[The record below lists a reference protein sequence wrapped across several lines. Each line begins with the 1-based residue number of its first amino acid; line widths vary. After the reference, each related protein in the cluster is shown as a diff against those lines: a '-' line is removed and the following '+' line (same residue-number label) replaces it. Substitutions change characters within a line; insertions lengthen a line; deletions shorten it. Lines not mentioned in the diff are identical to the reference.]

1 MDEENTVIYRAT
13 ANYTSANV
21 DELSYQKEDIIEVYI
36 PKSSTS
42 AIWYHASNTRT
53 KQNGYVQLQN
63 LVRCDGSSMTTPSST
78 HYLPINSLVGDPPGT
93 STTSN
98 VSSNSS
104 INTSSPS
111 SNPSSN
117 NSSNPFS
124 TSHDAN
130 SSADRDNS
138 SAVTGSATGQTVLG
152 GSTAAVTT
160 VVATMANLTLTKST
174 KDSNSLTLNLTH
186 SGGSGGEQQY
196 LLDDIY
202 VQCVNPS
209 TGVGSGRDY
218 IWGLGLQGRQC
229 RQCWSCFH
237 IKCLPLAI
245 HEMCQR
251 NPDVYPKMPTTY
263 STDKSINEWTSANV
277 LEWMA
282 ANNLYTYADVFKAKD
297 IKGCDLSN
305 LDRDKLGQMGIK
317 NEFHQQTIL
326 ASIKDLLTS
335 AEKPI
340 QSSVALRTTSGG
352 SGIVL
357 GIASEEG
364 DTALDKHSHD
374 LVDHSFSKLVKCDK
388 CQQYLR
394 GLIHQGL
401 LCKQCNLIVHR
412 QCSATG
418 LKPCA
423 ADAGSRTTAAVL
435 AGGRAQ
441 QVFGLGLCQQFN
453 VGELPAPQIVIIL
466 CNELEQKA
474 MINLNLDLYKLYRTT
489 PPNYDEVNKLRDSLN
504 ENLINTDLS
513 GYSPECVATVLKKFL
528 RELPDPII
536 PVMFY
541 DKFVE
546 TSKITSDALAVEQLR
561 LHIQELPIFHNM
573 TLKYI
578 MIHLIRICRMQYQRG
593 LKEQPTILIQVW
605 CHILMRPPWEKIVQI
620 VYNTENHLRIMELLL
635 YKLDW
640 KEKLPEFLSAPAVP
654 PRKISRTTAGSQQ
667 PANSSVAGGPA
678 GMGTLKK
685 PAITSPAAVIT
696 AQPMGVTY
704 NNVAGVMNAAAGPS
718 GVSGN
723 NGSSVAPSTDGR
735 GGGWPLQLRAVGD
748 ADTPADLREAEWYWG
763 KITRDEAKEKMTDA
777 QDGSFLVRDAT
788 SGGGEYTLTLRKDG
802 TDRVIKIYHSMGK
815 YGFTKDCSHNSVVD
829 LITYYRDVSLK
840 DYNTILDIKLT
851 YPVSRYED
859 DNYIASAGD
868 DTPRLAQKFIDAVQQ
883 YNEKQLERKRLT
895 EAYTTAKNSSDL
907 KKQAQEAF
915 AEAEKLFNEQLAIQA
930 KFEKEAQ
937 PHEKQGL
944 NTNHQLIVDRMQEL
958 NQCKIQLQADM
969 EEEKARIWTLERE
982 INKLNPE
989 LMTLL
994 RTKDR
999 YMEEMIRQGV
1009 SDNQIKQM
1017 LNDGYFSYNQS
1028 SQELPHNDESTWLRP
1043 TFNRQD
1049 AEQWLVGKPT
1059 GTFLIRSR
1067 NGGQHALS
1075 ITCNDT
1081 VNHCIVHQTERG
1093 FGFAEPYNIYD
1104 SLKSLVLH
1112 YANNSLEEHND
1123 TLQTTLKYP
1132 AFHVKQQSN

>member
-1 MDEENTVIYRAT
+1 MDEDLVVIYRAT
-13 ANYTSANV
+13 VSYTSANV
-21 DELSYQKEDIIEVYI
+21 EELSYYQEDILEVYT
-36 PKSSTS
+36 PKTSTG
-42 AIWYHASNTRT
+42 AIWYKANNTRT
-53 KQNGYVQLQN
+53 KQTGYVQLHN
-63 LVRCDGSSMTTPSST
+63 LARCDASSM
-78 HYLPINSLVGDPPGT
+78 
-93 STTSN
+93 
-98 VSSNSS
+98 
-104 INTSSPS
+104 TSSPS
-111 SNPSSN
+111 THYMPVGGDANNSNNTTTATSISNSSHSSCTTTSTSTSSSSSTTCSSN
-117 NSSNPFS
+117 DPSGI
-124 TSHDAN
+124 T
-130 SSADRDNS
+130 DRDSNNAPIVVS
-138 SAVTGSATGQTVLG
+138 SG
-152 GSTAAVTT
+152 TAAVTT

-174 KDSNSLTLNLTH
+174 KDSNSLTLNLTSAIGP
-186 SGGSGGEQQY
+186 SGRDPYALE
-196 LLDDIY
+196 DIY

-209 TGVGSGRDY
+209 TEAGLGRDY

-251 NPDVYPKMPTTY
+251 NTDVYPKMPTTF
-263 STDKSINEWTSANV
+263 SNDKSINDWTSANV

-340 QSSVALRTTSGG
+340 QSGGTLRTTSGG
-352 SGIVL
+352 GGIVL
-357 GIASEEG
+357 GITGEEG
-364 DTALDKHSHD
+364 DNLADKHSHD

-423 ADAGSRTTAAVL
+423 VETGSRTVALTN
-435 AGGRAQ
+435 RSQ
-441 QVFGLGLCQQFN
+441 QVFGLGLCQLFN
-453 VGELPAPQIVIIL
+453 VAELPAPQIVIIL

-474 MINLNLDLYKLYRTT
+474 MCNMNLDLYKLYRTT

-513 GYSPECVATVLKKFL
+513 SYSPECVATVLKKFL

-546 TSKITSDALAVEQLR
+546 ASKITSDAVAVEQLR
-561 LHIQELPIFHNM
+561 LHIQDLPIYHNM

-654 PRKISRTTAGSQQ
+654 PRKISRSAAVLQQQQQQQQIPGSSTVL
-667 PANSSVAGGPA
+667 PNS
-678 GMGTLKK
+678 MGCLKK
-685 PAITSPAAVIT
+685 PAITSPASVIQ
-696 AQPMGVTY
+696 APLVGVY
-704 NNVAGVMNAAAGPS
+704 NNAGSNSSNGTVATES
-718 GVSGN
+718 
-723 NGSSVAPSTDGR
+723 R
-735 GGGWPLQLRAVGD
+735 GTALIRAVGD
-748 ADTPADLREAEWYWG
+748 ANTPADLREAEWYWG

-788 SGGGEYTLTLRKDG
+788 SGGGEYTLTLKKDG
-802 TDRVIKIYHSMGK
+802 TDRVIKIYHNMNK

-829 LITYYRDVSLK
+829 LINFYRTVSLK
-840 DYNTILDIKLT
+840 EYNTILDIKLT
-851 YPVSRYED
+851 YPISRFDD
-859 DNYIASAGD
+859 DNYIGSAGD
-868 DTPRLAQKFIDAVQQ
+868 DTPRLAQKFIDTVQQ
-883 YNEKQLERKRLT
+883 LNEKQHERERLT
-895 EAYTTAKNSSDL
+895 EEYNTAKNQVDL

-915 AEAEKLFNEQLAIQA
+915 AEAEKLFHEQLAIQA
-930 KFEKEAQ
+930 RFEKEAQ
-937 PHEKQGL
+937 PHEKQGIS
-944 NTNHQLIVDRMQEL
+944 TNNQLILDRIQEL
-958 NQCKIQLQADM
+958 NQCKHQLQADM
-969 EEEKARIWTLERE
+969 DKEKTRIWTLERE

-989 LMTLL
+989 IITLS

-999 YMEEMIRQGV
+999 YLEEMKRQGV
-1009 SDNQIKQM
+1009 NDNQIKQM
-1017 LNDGYFSYNQS
+1017 LTDGYFSYNQS
-1028 SQELPHNDESTWLRP
+1028 SQEMPHNDENAWLRP

-1049 AEQWLVGKPT
+1049 AEQWLAGKPT
-1059 GTFLIRSR
+1059 GTFLIRARS
-1067 NGGQHALS
+1067 GGHYALS
-1075 ITCNDT
+1075 ITCNET
-1081 VNHCIVHQTERG
+1081 INHCIIHQTERG
-1093 FGFAEPYNIYD
+1093 YGFAEPYNIYD

-1132 AFHVKQQSN
+1132 AFASKQHQQSN

>member
-1 MDEENTVIYRAT
+1 MQSNTRCYRPTGSYT
-13 ANYTSANV
+13 AANA
-21 DELSYQKEDIIEVYI
+21 DELSYQKDDILVVS
-36 PKSSTS
+36 KTSTRDN
-42 AIWYHASNTRT
+42 WYEAVNVHT
-53 KQNGYVQLQN
+53 KQKGLVQLHR
-63 LVRCDGSSMTTPSST
+63 LVRCDATFSEQSPVTRHVFIDGIKIDHNDEEYEYCTTHDPSTSMERTSGN
-78 HYLPINSLVGDPPGT
+78 INSTSEGGNIGT
-93 STTSN
+93 YTELDR
-98 VSSNSS
+98 
-104 INTSSPS
+104 NTA
-111 SNPSSN
+111 
-117 NSSNPFS
+117 FEY
-124 TSHDAN
+124 
-130 SSADRDNS
+130 R
-138 SAVTGSATGQTVLG
+138 
-152 GSTAAVTT
+152 
-160 VVATMANLTLTKST
+160 MANLELTKST
-174 KDSNSLTLNLTH
+174 KNSNSQVNLTP
-186 SGGSGGEQQY
+186 SWTTPWVVM
-196 LLDDIY
+196 DD
-202 VQCVNPS
+202 VEGNA
-209 TGVGSGRDY
+209 GADLGRDY
-218 IWGLGLQGRQC
+218 IYGFGIQGRQC
-229 RQCWSCFH
+229 KKCWSCFH
-237 IKCLPLAI
+237 NQCLSHAAN
-245 HEMCQR
+245 EMCQR
-251 NPDVYPKMPTTY
+251 NLDVYPTMPTTY

-282 ANNLYTYADVFKAKD
+282 ANNFYTYADVFKAKD

-335 AEKPI
+335 AEKSI
-340 QSSVALRTTSGG
+340 QCTGTLWTTSGG
-352 SGIVL
+352 SSNVPG
-357 GIASEEG
+357 EDG
-364 DTALDKHSHD
+364 DTLLDKHSHD
-374 LVDHSFSKLVKCDK
+374 LVDHSFSKQVKCDK

-401 LCKQCNLIVHR
+401 LCKLCNLIVHR

-423 ADAGSRTTAAVL
+423 ADAGKGKPIVATWC
-435 AGGRAQ
+435 Q
-441 QVFGLGLCQQFN
+441 EVFGLGLCQQFN
-453 VGELPAPQIVIIL
+453 VAELPAPQTVIIL
-466 CNELEQKA
+466 CNEIEQKA
-474 MINLNLDLYKLYRTT
+474 MCNMNLDLYKLYRTT

-546 TSKITSDALAVEQLR
+546 TSKITSDAVAVEQLR
-561 LHIQELPIFHNM
+561 LHIQDLPVYHKL

-578 MIHLIRICRMQYQRG
+578 MMHLIRICRMQYQRG

-640 KEKLPEFLSAPAVP
+640 NEKLPEFLSAPAVP
-654 PRKISRTTAGSQQ
+654 PRKISRSAAVLQQ
-667 PANSSVAGGPA
+667 QQQQSASPSSGMNS
-678 GMGTLKK
+678 LKK
-685 PAITSPAAVIT
+685 PAITSPAAVIPT
-696 AQPMGVTY
+696 PLIGGVYSNT
-704 NNVAGVMNAAAGPS
+704 NSGSTSSGPS
-718 GVSGN
+718 MST
-723 NGSSVAPSTDGR
+723 APSSNSTTVPSDDR
-735 GGGWPLQLRAVGD
+735 RSVSLVRAVCD
-748 ADTPADLREAEWYWG
+748 ANTPTDLREAEWYWG

-802 TDRVIKIYHSMGK
+802 ADRVIKIYHNMGM
-815 YGFTKDCSHNSVVD
+815 YGFTRDCTHKSVVD
-829 LITYYRDVSLK
+829 LINTYRNVSLK
-840 DYNTILDIKLT
+840 NYNTILDIMLS
-851 YPVSRYED
+851 YPISRLED
-859 DNYIASAGD
+859 DNFISSAGD
-868 DTPRLAQKFIDAVQQ
+868 DAPRLAQKFIDVVQQ
-883 YNEKQLERKRLT
+883 LNDKLHERARLT
-895 EAYTTAKNSSDL
+895 EEYTTAKNQVDL

-944 NTNHQLIVDRMQEL
+944 STNHQLIVDRMQEL
-958 NQCKIQLQADM
+958 NQCKNQLQADM
-969 EEEKARIWTLERE
+969 DKEKTRIWTLERE

-989 LMTLL
+989 IITLN
-994 RTKDR
+994 RVKDR
-999 YMEEMIRQGV
+999 YMEEMKYQGV
-1009 SDNQIKQM
+1009 SDSQIKQM
-1017 LNDGYFSYNQS
+1017 LTDGYYSVNQS
-1028 SQELPHNDESTWLRP
+1028 SHEQPHNDENSWLRP

-1049 AEQWLVGKPT
+1049 AEQWLNGKPT

-1067 NGGQHALS
+1067 SGGQYALS

-1081 VNHCIVHQTERG
+1081 VNHCIVQRTEQG
-1093 FGFAEPYNIYD
+1093 YGFAEPYNIYD

-1132 AFHVKQQSN
+1132 AFASTQQSN